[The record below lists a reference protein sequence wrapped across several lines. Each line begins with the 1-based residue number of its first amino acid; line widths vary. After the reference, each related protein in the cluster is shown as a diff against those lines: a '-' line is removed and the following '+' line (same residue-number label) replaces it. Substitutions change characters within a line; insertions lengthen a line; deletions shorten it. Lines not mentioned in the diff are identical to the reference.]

1 MMQSC
6 DGVKLNEAGGDEA
19 VTLGVD
25 FTVLRKPDGSI
36 FLLIEQLVTIGDYCF
51 AVLLWNG

>member
-6 DGVKLNEAGGDEA
+6 DGVKLNEAGGDEV

>member
-1 MMQSC
+1 MEYLMP
-6 DGVKLNEAGGDEA
+6 

-36 FLLIEQLVTIGDYCF
+36 FLLTEQLVTIGDYCF
-51 AVLLWNG
+51 AVLLWKG